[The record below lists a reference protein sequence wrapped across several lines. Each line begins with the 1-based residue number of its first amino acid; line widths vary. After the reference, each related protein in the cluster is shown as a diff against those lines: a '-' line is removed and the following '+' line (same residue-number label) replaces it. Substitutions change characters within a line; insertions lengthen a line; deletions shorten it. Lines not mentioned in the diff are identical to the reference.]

1 MNQTSQT
8 TTKPLISPVILFA
21 GTLFVSAML
30 MFVLQPMFGKIL
42 LPLLGGTPAVW
53 NTCMVFYQTLLF
65 GGYWYAHWLTRRSG
79 SQRQIQI
86 HTALMIFSLFAL
98 PVALPADANP
108 PTESDPTFWLIW
120 TLFLAIGLPF
130 FVVSATAP
138 LLQKWFSQLGH
149 HSSDDPYYLYAASNT
164 GSLLALLSY
173 PFLIEPNIGLVDQRL
188 FWSVGYGLLCVLII
202 VCATALW
209 HSQPDA
215 ADESA
220 EAERDEPIQAPP
232 MRQQLHWLALAFVP
246 STLLLGLTQY
256 ISTDIAAVPLLWI
269 LPLTLYL
276 LSFILVFSKWADRI
290 HPAMIAAQPAVL
302 LVFIAYSFINPA
314 VLPYWLDLILHC
326 LAFFLAVMV
335 CHGELAKHR
344 PHPHHLTRYYLV
356 MSFAGMLGGLFNTFV
371 APFVFNAVYEYP
383 IMIVAALLL
392 RPGFFNGRWYLQPIF
407 PLLLLLLGFGIYLG
421 SENLWDYLDIIGG
434 ALILLAGLTY
444 SLRHQPLGLGL
455 LTGVILVFTLG
466 LHSLASSILYQ
477 ERTFFGVLSV
487 RDTVIANENQRPEKV
502 RELYHGT
509 TKHGAERLTAA
520 NITTPLTYYSRPG
533 PIGQLF
539 AEFDG
544 DNQNWNIGAVG
555 LGAGALA
562 CYAKEQQHWKFYEID
577 PLIVEVAQDPT
588 WFHYLERC
596 AQHAEMIVGDARLSL
611 IKEADHSFD
620 LLIMDAFSSDA
631 VPTHLLT
638 REAMQLYFSKLKDD
652 GLLAFHITN
661 RHLALK
667 KVLADHVESLQLSGL
682 LQEFKPENAVP
693 LVVATDWVVIAKQ
706 PQRLERLRQSRLGH
720 WQKLPLTFGLQPWTD
735 DFTHIIGI
743 WK

>member
-1 MNQTSQT
+1 MNSTLSAPA
-8 TTKPLISPVILFA
+8 KSSFSPVFLFA
-21 GTLFVSAML
+21 VTLFISALL

-65 GGYWYAHWLTRRSG
+65 CGYLYAHWLTSAHG

-86 HTALMIFSLFAL
+86 HTALLIFSIMAL
-98 PVALPADANP
+98 PVALPDNIAP
-108 PTESDPTFWLIW
+108 PTVDNPTLWLIW
-120 TLFLAIGLPF
+120 TLLVAIGLPF
-130 FVVSATAP
+130 FVVSTTAP
-138 LLQKWFSQLGH
+138 LLQKWFSQSGH
-149 HSSDDPYYLYAASNT
+149 RSSDDPYYLYAASNA

-173 PFLIEPNIGLVDQRL
+173 PFLLEPLIGLADQRL
-188 FWSVGYGLLCVLII
+188 FWSIAYALLCLLII
-202 VCATALW
+202 VCALAVWLNQAESDEDDASVEAPVVEPVAL
-209 HSQPDA
+209 SQ
-215 ADESA
+215 
-220 EAERDEPIQAPP
+220 QC
-232 MRQQLHWLALAFVP
+232 HWLVLALVP
-246 STLLLGLTQY
+246 SSLLLGLTQY

-290 HPAMIAAQPAVL
+290 HPGMVTVQPALL

-314 VLPYWLDLILHC
+314 LLPYWLDLILHA

-344 PHPHHLTRYYLV
+344 PPTQHLTRFYLL
-356 MSFAGMLGGLFNTFV
+356 MSLGGMLGGLFNTFV
-371 APFVFNAVYEYP
+371 APFIFNAVYEYP

-392 RPGFFNGRWYLQPIF
+392 RPGFFKGNWWLPTLF
-407 PLLLLLLGFGIYLG
+407 PLSVLALGITVYWATEQLF
-421 SENLWDYLDIIGG
+421 DYLDVIGG

-444 SLRHQPLGLGL
+444 SLRNSPLALGL

-466 LHSLASSILYQ
+466 LHSLASSTLFQ
-477 ERTFFGVLSV
+477 DRTFFGVLSV
-487 RDTVIANENQRPEKV
+487 RNTVIADEKGNPETV

-509 TKHGAERLTAA
+509 TKHGAERLIGGE
-520 NITTPLTYYSRPG
+520 ITTPLTYYSRPG

-539 AEFDG
+539 NEFDSE
-544 DNQNWNIGAVG
+544 NQLWNIGAVG

-562 CYAKEQQHWKFYEID
+562 CYSKEQQHWRFYEID
-577 PLIVEVAQDPT
+577 PLVVEVAQNPT
-588 WFHYLERC
+588 WFNYLNRC
-596 AQHAEMIVGDARLSL
+596 SPKADMVIGDARLSL
-611 IKEADHSFD
+611 AKEADHSFD

-667 KVLADHVESLQLSGL
+667 KVLADHVNHLQLAGL
-682 LQEFKPENAVP
+682 LQEFKPDSDVP
-693 LVVATDWVVIAKQ
+693 LVIATDWVVIAKQ
-706 PQRLERLRQSRLGH
+706 PQRLQRLQQSRLGH
-720 WQKLPLTFGLQPWTD
+720 WQKLPLSFGMRPWTD

>member
-1 MNQTSQT
+1 
-8 TTKPLISPVILFA
+8 
-21 GTLFVSAML
+21 
-30 MFVLQPMFGKIL
+30 MFVLQPMFGKLL

-65 GGYWYAHWLTRRSG
+65 GGYGYAHWLTQRMG
-79 SQRQIQI
+79 EQRQVQI
-86 HTALMIFSLFAL
+86 HAALMIFSLLAL

-108 PTESDPTFWLIW
+108 PADSNPTFWLIW

-130 FVVSATAP
+130 FVVSTTAP
-138 LLQKWFSQLGH
+138 LLQKWFSLLGH
-149 HSSDDPYYLYAASNT
+149 RSSDDPYYLYAASNA

-173 PFLIEPNIGLVDQRL
+173 PFLIEPQIGLAQLRL
-188 FWSVGYGLLCVLII
+188 YWSVGYGLLCVLILI
-202 VCATALW
+202 CALALWRRQAAPNPSERAATAD
-209 HSQPDA
+209 QEPADNPDA
-215 ADESA
+215 LTV
-220 EAERDEPIQAPP
+220 
-232 MRQQLHWLALAFVP
+232 RQQLHWLALAFVP
-246 STLLLGLTQY
+246 SSLLLGLTQY

-276 LSFILVFSKWADRI
+276 FSFILVFSTWADRI
-290 HPAMIAAQPAVL
+290 HPVMVALQPAVL
-302 LVFIAYSFINPA
+302 LVFIAYAFINPA
-314 VLPYWLDLILHC
+314 VLPFWLDLILHC

-344 PHPHHLTRYYLV
+344 PHPEYLTRYYLI
-356 MSFAGMLGGLFNTFV
+356 MSFAGMLGGLFNTFI

-383 IMIVAALLL
+383 VMIVAALLL
-392 RPGFFNGRWYLQPIF
+392 RPGFFHQRWYWQAIF
-407 PLLLLLLGFGIYLG
+407 PAVILLLGFGVYLG
-421 SENLWDYLDIIGG
+421 SEHLFDYLDLIGG

-444 SLRHQPLGLGL
+444 SVRKSPLGLGA
-455 LTGVILVFTLG
+455 LTAVILLFAIG
-466 LHSLASSILYQ
+466 LHGLASNKLFQ

-487 RDTVIANENQRPEKV
+487 RDTIIPDENQQPETV

-509 TKHGAERLTAA
+509 TKHGAERLLASH
-520 NITTPLTYYSRPG
+520 ITTPLTYYSRPG

-539 AEFDG
+539 SEFDAE
-544 DNQNWNIGAVG
+544 NQHWRIGAVG

-562 CYAKEQQHWKFYEID
+562 CYSKEGQDWRFYEID
-577 PLIVEVAQDPT
+577 PLVVKVAQDPT

-596 AQHAEMIVGDARLSL
+596 NQNAAMIIGDARLSL
-611 IKEADHSFD
+611 TQETDKHFD

-638 REAMQLYFSKLKDD
+638 REAMQLYFDKLKDD

-667 KVLADHVESLQLSGL
+667 KVLADHVESLKLSGL
-682 LQEFKPENAVP
+682 LQEFKPEDNAP
-693 LVVATDWVVIAKQ
+693 LVVATDWVVIAKN
-706 PQRLERLRQSRLGH
+706 PERLERLRQSRLGH